1 MPRNH
6 HRLAAL
12 CVTAFL
18 FVAASAQ
25 IAPAAQPTAAVASVV
40 VPKLTPEEIV
50 AERDKLAKEV
60 FASIK
65 DRANEPAEK
74 VFKNIKNF
82 TGVPAGRMIAIMK
95 IGYAQSL
102 GVSCT
107 HCHVV
112 GEWEKEDKPQ
122 KQVAREMSHMVGTI
136 NRELLAKI
144 PNLDSKKP
152 VVNCTTCHRG
162 DIKPALDLG
171 KESGATSRRAAARQ

>member
-1 MPRNH
+1 MPRIPSIP
-6 HRLAAL
+6 A
-12 CVTAFL
+12 TL
-18 FVAASAQ
+18 FVSAFIGLASIAQ
-25 IAPAAQPTAAVASVV
+25 TTAVSPASVV
-40 VPKLTPEEIV
+40 PEARPPAPKLTSAEIA

-74 VFKNIKNF
+74 VFKNIKSF

-107 HCHVV
+107 HCHTV

-122 KQVAREMSHMVGTI
+122 KQIAREMSRLSKAI
-136 NRELLAKI
+136 NKELLPKI
-144 PNLDSKKP
+144 ANLDSKQP
-152 VVNCTTCHRG
+152 AVNCTTCHRG
-162 DIKPALDLG
+162 EIKPALDLP
-171 KESGATSRRAAARQ
+171 